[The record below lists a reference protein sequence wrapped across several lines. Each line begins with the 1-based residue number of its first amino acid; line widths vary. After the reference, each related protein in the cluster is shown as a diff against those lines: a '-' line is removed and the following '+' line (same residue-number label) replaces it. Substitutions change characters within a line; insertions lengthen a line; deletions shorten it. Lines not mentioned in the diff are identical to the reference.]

1 MNKSI
6 FFATSIFLS
15 LLFVPHALLGFNG
28 YYLTKLNVVPSIN
41 GEFYIGV
48 MMAAVFMGLFMLCAQ
63 LSQFS
68 KTTLKTHVHAV
79 ESRRSFR
86 TIIVLLTLVMFVF
99 LSIGIGAKQSGNSLN
114 FLIRLLPRE
123 LILII
128 TVTAAAATWK
138 RFWIVLM
145 LLNILYWVGIGSKA
159 SLFLV
164 ALTLLYYHA
173 LEGTRIRPS
182 YILWGAG
189 LSLLLPVSYLLPL
202 ASETGMSIFGV
213 LKFLYDSP
221 DLSAMMSSRVL
232 GRVSWFD
239 GMLLTPRDLAPMAHF
254 SLTDFIDVALAGFV
268 PGMTANEAP
277 LGTQLSYLFRSGANL
292 ENFAGAI
299 GIPGVFKMMLY
310 NFGLPGLLGLLAII
324 ALPLSAIMAMAASK
338 DPFWSLLGFAA
349 LVLLMLT
356 LFISGNVDSA
366 FGRIIPLIISG
377 IFYLVATRR
386 LFLAKNYSVT

>member
-1 MNKSI
+1 
-6 FFATSIFLS
+6 
-15 LLFVPHALLGFNG
+15 
-28 YYLTKLNVVPSIN
+28 
-41 GEFYIGV
+41 
-48 MMAAVFMGLFMLCAQ
+48 
-63 LSQFS
+63 
-68 KTTLKTHVHAV
+68 
-79 ESRRSFR
+79 
-86 TIIVLLTLVMFVF
+86 
-99 LSIGIGAKQSGNSLN
+99 
-114 FLIRLLPRE
+114 
-123 LILII
+123 
-128 TVTAAAATWK
+128 
-138 RFWIVLM
+138 
-145 LLNILYWVGIGSKA
+145 
-159 SLFLV
+159 
-164 ALTLLYYHA
+164 
-173 LEGTRIRPS
+173 
-182 YILWGAG
+182 
-189 LSLLLPVSYLLPL
+189 
-202 ASETGMSIFGV
+202 
-213 LKFLYDSP
+213 
-221 DLSAMMSSRVL
+221 MMSSRVL